1 MELDGAAGSRFS
13 TLIVFGRNLRST
25 ETLLYSPECRI
36 LFYLVDIITTFRGFK
51 DLILLEMALR
61 HGGLRGCCWSR
72 SQKWIIF
79 VYFLFFVDTASGQIR
94 YSIPEEMKKGSLIG
108 NVAQDLGLDL
118 KRLRSGRA
126 RILTGES
133 PQYADL
139 KTDKGIL
146 VVKERMDREQL
157 CGDVTPCSLSF
168 EIILENPIELH
179 RVIIEIL
186 DINDHTPAFKSGT
199 HIS

>member
-1 MELDGAAGSRFS
+1 MSFS
-13 TLIVFGRNLRST
+13 YF
-25 ETLLYSPECRI
+25 
-36 LFYLVDIITTFRGFK
+36 VDIVSFVEDCF
-51 DLILLEMALR
+51 LLKMALR
-61 HGGLRGCCWSR
+61 QNGWEGCCSCR
-72 SQKWIIF
+72 SQIWIIF
-79 VYFLFFVDTASGQIR
+79 LYFVIFPNIASCQIR

-146 VVKERMDREQL
+146 VVNERMDREQL
-157 CGDVTPCSLSF
+157 CGDVTPCSFSF

-179 RVIIEIL
+179 RVIIEVL
-186 DINDHTPAFKSGT
+186 DVNDHPPSFKNKNIRLE
-199 HIS
+199 ISESAIVGSRFSLESADDPDVEDQ

>member
-1 MELDGAAGSRFS
+1 
-13 TLIVFGRNLRST
+13 
-25 ETLLYSPECRI
+25 
-36 LFYLVDIITTFRGFK
+36 
-51 DLILLEMALR
+51 
-61 HGGLRGCCWSR
+61 
-72 SQKWIIF
+72 
-79 VYFLFFVDTASGQIR
+79 
-94 YSIPEEMKKGSLIG
+94 MKKGSLIG

-146 VVKERMDREQL
+146 VVNERMDREQL
-157 CGDVTPCSLSF
+157 CGDVTPCSFSF

-186 DINDHTPAFKSGT
+186 DINDHPPSFKKT
-199 HIS
+199 NIDLEISESATVGSRFNLESAE